1 MTALV
6 WPCVGCRGECSSNP
20 QALNLRLGGFGRF
33 TGAAGTRVPHCGA
46 VCSQRGTGGHL
57 AYPAHAGLQ
66 GFGAPRGRG
75 LIEAIRQEEGEAG
88 PPRTLYRATPTG
100 QEAAFGWL
108 HTPVTR
114 LRHGRSDLRLKIA
127 FLLRLKHDLEPL
139 LKAQEGVFEA
149 ILEDL
154 QQRFQTAKRIQ
165 LVAILW
171 RMEMAKASL
180 GFIQQLLARREDL
193 SK

>member
-1 MTALV
+1 MSATAVYKLSTSDWAV
-6 WPCVGCRGECSSNP
+6 LA
-20 QALNLRLGGFGRF
+20 ALLE
-33 TGAAGTRVPHCGA
+33 
-46 VCSQRGTGGHL
+46 Q
-57 AYPAHAGLQ
+57 PAH
-66 GFGAPRGRG
+66 GFRIATLFAPSGELGEIWRIQRTQVYRALAHLEARG

-88 PPRTLYRATPTG
+88 PPRTLYRATLAG
-100 QEAAFGWL
+100 QEAARWWL

-127 FLLRLKHDLEPL
+127 FLLRLEHDLEPL
-139 LKAQEGVFEA
+139 LRAQEGVFEA

-154 QQRFQTAKRIQ
+154 QQRFQTAKHIQ

-171 RMEMAKASL
+171 RIEMAKASL
-180 GFIQQLLARREDL
+180 GFIQQLLAQREAL

>member
-1 MTALV
+1 M
-6 WPCVGCRGECSSNP
+6 
-20 QALNLRLGGFGRF
+20 
-33 TGAAGTRVPHCGA
+33 
-46 VCSQRGTGGHL
+46 
-57 AYPAHAGLQ
+57 
-66 GFGAPRGRG
+66 
-75 LIEAIRQEEGEAG
+75 
-88 PPRTLYRATPTG
+88 
-100 QEAAFGWL
+100 
-108 HTPVTR
+108 
-114 LRHGRSDLRLKIA
+114 
-127 FLLRLKHDLEPL
+127 KHDLEPL